1 MLFVSRLRAGRC
13 LMLTIAAA
21 MACALALAHTAPAAG
36 AQHRGSP
43 QHHGS
48 RRAHARH
55 GRRHDAKKASAWAV
69 CQRKHQQGKWCRHVE
84 EKHEASKQRESPP
97 AAGEES
103 KTVAAV
109 SGEVESQAPL
119 GASPIGEQSPVQP
132 SPITE
137 APAKPTEPAPEEEV
151 TRHELAGE
159 ESGKEKTA
167 HAEEERRREEAKAR
181 EEAEKRAGEEAEK
194 KAKEEA
200 KAREEAEK
208 KARKEEAK
216 AKEEAEKKAKE
227 AAEAKA
233 REEAE
238 KKAREETEKR
248 AREESEK
255 RAREE
260 AEKKAKE
267 EAEQKAR
274 EEAQKA
280 EEEKKAKEAQAP
292 FRFFSSTSVWNEE
305 PPADAPLESNSAAVV
320 TAFVNEI
327 AAYEAAKKAPNIN
340 TSSWS
345 VPVYTVPAGQPLVK
359 VTLEAARLSKS
370 PALQTAW
377 EAVPLPSNA
386 QPAAGT
392 DKHLVLWQPSTD
404 KLWEFWHLEKTEAG
418 WEAGW
423 GGAMQD
429 ALTDSGSYGPEA
441 WSGALTTWGASATS
455 LSIAGGLITLED
467 LEKGEINHALAMAI
481 PNPRGEVYAA
491 PAHRTDGWSTE
502 ATSIPEGAH
511 LRLNPS
517 LNLASLHLPKLTL
530 MMAEAAQRYGIVV
543 RDSAAN
549 VAVYGQDPTP
559 TGTNPYTGSHGY
571 YEGKSAQQILQA
583 FPWKELQLLKMELR

>member
-181 EEAEKRAGEEAEK
+181 EEAEKRAG
-194 KAKEEA
+194 
-200 KAREEAEK
+200 
-208 KARKEEAK
+208 
-216 AKEEAEKKAKE
+216 
-227 AAEAKA
+227 
-233 REEAE
+233 
-238 KKAREETEKR
+238 
-248 AREESEK
+248 
-255 RAREE
+255 EE